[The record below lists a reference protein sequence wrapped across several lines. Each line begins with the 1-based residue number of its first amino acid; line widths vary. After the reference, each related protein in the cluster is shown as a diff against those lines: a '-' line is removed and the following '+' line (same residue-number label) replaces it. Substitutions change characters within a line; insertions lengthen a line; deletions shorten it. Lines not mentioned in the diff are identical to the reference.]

1 MKISISA
8 ASRLTGKHRS
18 TISKV
23 ASELQSFPGK
33 KGALLY
39 DSRELL
45 QRLYIGADGAPT
57 ASEAL
62 RQLSLARTERVRLQN
77 EITRKERIPLADVSS
92 VNEEVFQAVV
102 RIIKASGLPV
112 QAVNDILAQFRDIP
126 NRLGWTSAS
135 SPVIPKSQTAFH
147 S

>member
-23 ASELQSFPGK
+23 ASEMQSFPGR

-45 QRLYIGADGAPT
+45 QRLYIGTDGAPT

-62 RQLSLARTERVRLQN
+62 RQLSLARAEQVRLQN
-77 EITRKERIPLADVSS
+77 EITRKKRIPLDLVM
-92 VNEEVFQAVV
+92 
-102 RIIKASGLPV
+102 
-112 QAVNDILAQFRDIP
+112 DILDQTLQAMAATLKATNGKVMTQDSINEIFADFRAIP
-126 NRLGWTSAS
+126 GRLNW
-135 SPVIPKSQTAFH
+135 
-147 S
+147 

>member
-23 ASELQSFPGK
+23 ASELQSFPGR

-45 QRLYIGADGAPT
+45 QRLYIGTDGAPT

-62 RQLSLARTERVRLQN
+62 RQLSLARAEQVRLQN
-77 EITRKERIPLADVSS
+77 EITRKKRIPLDLVM
-92 VNEEVFQAVV
+92 
-102 RIIKASGLPV
+102 
-112 QAVNDILAQFRDIP
+112 DILDQTLQAMAATLKATNGKVMTQDSINEIFADFRAIP
-126 NRLGWTSAS
+126 GRLNW
-135 SPVIPKSQTAFH
+135 
-147 S
+147 

>member
-23 ASELQSFPGK
+23 ASELQSFPGR

-45 QRLYIGADGAPT
+45 QGLYIGTDGAPT

-62 RQLSLARTERVRLQN
+62 RQLSLARAEQVRLQN
-77 EITRKERIPLADVSS
+77 EITRKKRIPLDLVM
-92 VNEEVFQAVV
+92 
-102 RIIKASGLPV
+102 
-112 QAVNDILAQFRDIP
+112 DILDQTLQAMAATLKATNGKVMTQDSINEIFADFRAIP
-126 NRLGWTSAS
+126 GRLNW
-135 SPVIPKSQTAFH
+135 
-147 S
+147 